1 MQSRTHLQ
9 RGAPRLRRPLAR
21 SERSNAKP
29 SPGSVG
35 TTPAAS
41 TSLWAASRHY
51 KQKTNAQQH
60 ERKRP
65 QQASIKPGTW
75 QTMRGPLH
83 PLRGAAPVMWRCTR
97 YVAIHP
103 NRRGVMP
110 TDRVHCPSE
119 QVKVWSVWGTGWLL
133 RLASIIADALQE
145 YFCVIAA
152 ACGLVCRG
160 RATGAAPVMGRCTRY
175 VALHPLRGAA
185 PEQKGCN
192 AYGSGA
198 AHPITRTNAES
209 ARRSPTNSH
218 VNPLL
223 RAWAAP
229 PRCRLEGLRA
239 Q

>member
-1 MQSRTHLQ
+1 MTGS
-9 RGAPRLRRPLAR
+9 
-21 SERSNAKP
+21 

-103 NRRGVMP
+103 
-110 TDRVHCPSE
+110 
-119 QVKVWSVWGTGWLL
+119 
-133 RLASIIADALQE
+133 
-145 YFCVIAA
+145 
-152 ACGLVCRG
+152 
-160 RATGAAPVMGRCTRY
+160 
-175 VALHPLRGAA
+175 LRGDT

-198 AHPITRTNAES
+198 LPLRTSES
-209 ARRSPTNSH
+209 LVSVGHGMVVEVGLNNRRRASG
-218 VNPLL
+218 VLL
-223 RAWAAP
+223 RYRRCVWTGVQGTSHWRCTRYGPLHPLWAAAP
-229 PRCRLEGLRA
+229 VTWRCTRYEALHPNRRGVMPTDRVQRTQSQEQTRNLRDDRRRIRTLTRYCERGQPRPGA
-239 Q
+239 D

>member
-1 MQSRTHLQ
+1 
-9 RGAPRLRRPLAR
+9 
-21 SERSNAKP
+21 
-29 SPGSVG
+29 
-35 TTPAAS
+35 
-41 TSLWAASRHY
+41 
-51 KQKTNAQQH
+51 
-60 ERKRP
+60 
-65 QQASIKPGTW
+65 
-75 QTMRGPLH
+75 
-83 PLRGAAPVMWRCTR
+83 
-97 YVAIHP
+97 
-103 NRRGVMP
+103 MP

-160 RATGAAPVMGRCTRY
+160 RATGAAPVTWRCTRY

-209 ARRSPTNSH
+209 ARRPPTNSH

-223 RAWAAP
+223 
-229 PRCRLEGLRA
+229 
-239 Q
+239 